1 MLRCR
6 AWNGVKVQ
14 PSIKA
19 DKTALVAY
27 GQAQQVA
34 VCNLPVAQQVVPVQ
48 LIGVEQAVVVG
59 KKGVRRV
66 CSSLCQAADDCRQ
79 RQGLGVGGLG
89 HDAQAAVLREWAG
102 GPAVSNLLLQPLRG
116 AGVVHVRRIQQG
128 DQDIDVEQGTH
139 GLNAVGIA
147 QAIDQFVADNDPA
160 RPEGHEPCGRGGQV
174 VDGLGCCTSGQRLAQ
189 QARDYFAQTRV
200 FGAGDFF
207 GGNQGIVFKINGGAQ
222 DMPPAFSWE

>member
-34 VCNLPVAQQVVPVQ
+34 VCNLPVAQQVLPVH
-48 LIGVEQAVVVG
+48 LVGVEQAVVVG

-66 CSSLCQAADDCRQ
+66 RGGLSQTAGDCGQ

-89 HDAQAAVLREWAG
+89 HDAQAAVLGERAG
-102 GPAVSNLLLQPLRG
+102 GLAVGNLLL
-116 AGVVHVRRIQQG
+116 
-128 DQDIDVEQGTH
+128 
-139 GLNAVGIA
+139 
-147 QAIDQFVADNDPA
+147 
-160 RPEGHEPCGRGGQV
+160 
-174 VDGLGCCTSGQRLAQ
+174 
-189 QARDYFAQTRV
+189 
-200 FGAGDFF
+200 
-207 GGNQGIVFKINGGAQ
+207 
-222 DMPPAFSWE
+222 